1 MMADCP
7 RFPQK
12 KFSGASWG
20 NRLMRK
26 HVREISYWTVF
37 ALCIV
42 VGYKFFSDGS
52 FSAILTLSSAFQ
64 CFAFAMLLFKV
75 KTQQSVAGVSRRSLI
90 LFLVSL
96 FFRLFSTL
104 FFNGYLP
111 VDRSGD
117 WVYQLADCVSV
128 GIILLLIKWMC
139 TCFSYTYQKQHDSL
153 NMVVPVIAAAVI
165 AVVVHP
171 DLNNYLAADIA
182 WTFALY
188 LETFSMVPQ
197 LFMMTRI
204 GGEVEAL
211 TSHYVASVA
220 VSKFFACVFWF
231 FSFKELAP
239 AKGFNFAGWAVMAAF
254 GGQLLMFA
262 DFIYHYVSSIR
273 LGRNLIIPGIGV

>member
-1 MMADCP
+1 MMDCV
-7 RFPQK
+7 RLSSK
-12 KFSGASWG
+12 KFNSGTWG
-20 NRLMRK
+20 NKMIRK
-26 HVREISYWTVF
+26 HAHEIAYWAIFICVV
-37 ALCIV
+37 I

-64 CFAFAMLLFKV
+64 FFAFAMLLFKA
-75 KTQQSVAGVSRRSLI
+75 KTQHSVAGVSRRSLI

-96 FFRLFSTL
+96 IFRLFSTL

-117 WVYQLADCVSV
+117 WVYQLADCFSV
-128 GIILLLIKWMC
+128 GLILLMIRWMSS
-139 TCFSYTYQKQHDSL
+139 CFSYTYQKQHDSF
-153 NMVVPVIAAAVI
+153 NMVIPVIAAAVI
-165 AVVVHP
+165 AAVVHP
-171 DLNNYLAADIA
+171 DLNNYFPADFA

-197 LFMMTRI
+197 LFMMTKI

-220 VSKFFACVFWF
+220 ASKFFACVFWF

-239 AKGFNFAGWAVMAAF
+239 AKGFNYAGWAVMAAF
-254 GGQLLMFA
+254 GGQMLMFA
-262 DFIYHYVSSIR
+262 DFIYHYVSSYR